1 MGTDERPC
9 MWSCQKISFSLAI
22 LSRQH
27 PQFIPRH
34 LLSDETPEC
43 VIATLRYIIPCGPC
57 SPQRRFSVGCFQMG
71 HEAAPSSAPIAT
83 ALQKYGGQQHRGST
97 SQRCEEKK
105 RPNPACRSHAGLLTH
120 SHSCSPESTA
130 KTQWL
135 HFKPSLPPPK

>member
-43 VIATLRYIIPCGPC
+43 VMATLRYIIPCGPR

-71 HEAAPSSAPIAT
+71 HEATPSSAPIAT
-83 ALQKYGGQQHRGST
+83 APTNTETNNTEDQHHSGAKI
-97 SQRCEEKK
+97 KK
-105 RPNPACRSHAGLLTH
+105 TPKPVYRSHAGLLTH

-130 KTQWL
+130 KNPVAS
-135 HFKPSLPPPK
+135 F

>member
-9 MWSCQKISFSLAI
+9 MWSCQKISFSPAI

-43 VIATLRYIIPCGPC
+43 VIATLRYIIPCGPR

-71 HEAAPSSAPIAT
+71 HEATPSSAPIAT
-83 ALQKYGGQQHRGST
+83 ALQPTDNTEDQHHSGA
-97 SQRCEEKK
+97 KK
-105 RPNPACRSHAGLLTH
+105 KNKKKTNPACQSHAGLWTH

-130 KTQWL
+130 KNQWI
-135 HFKPSLPPPK
+135 HFKPRLLLPK